1 MKPLQIADDIVP
13 LARFKVQASQLL
25 RRLNQ
30 AQRPLV
36 ITQNGRPAGVLITP
50 QEYDR
55 LSEYDRFL
63 EAVNRGLADSEA
75 GRLIDDEALSAELD
89 EPFSSSLKKS
99 CCHPSNPSRLRYVS
113 WRSVVAQC
121 HDRVDP

>member
-25 RRLNQ
+25 RRLHQ

-36 ITQNGRPAGVLITP
+36 ITQNGLPAGVLITP

-55 LSEYDRFL
+55 LSEHDRFL
-63 EAVNRGLADSEA
+63 EAVERGLADSEA
-75 GRLIDDEALSAELD
+75 GRLIDDEELAAELD
-89 EPFSSSLKKS
+89 EEFGE
-99 CCHPSNPSRLRYVS
+99 
-113 WRSVVAQC
+113 
-121 HDRVDP
+121 